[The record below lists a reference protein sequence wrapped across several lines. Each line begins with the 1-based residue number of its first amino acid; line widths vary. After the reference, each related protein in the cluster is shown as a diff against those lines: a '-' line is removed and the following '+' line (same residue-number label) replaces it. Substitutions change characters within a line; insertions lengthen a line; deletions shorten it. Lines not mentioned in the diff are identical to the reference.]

1 LPTSFIRFEARP
13 KTPVFPINCQEKW
26 GE

>member
-1 LPTSFIRFEARP
+1 LPTSFIRFDSAA
-13 KTPVFPINCQEKW
+13 KDAGFPINYQEKW

>member
-1 LPTSFIRFEARP
+1 LPTSFIRFDSAA
-13 KTPVFPINCQEKW
+13 KDAGFPINCQEKW

>member
-1 LPTSFIRFEARP
+1 LPTSFIRFDSAA
-13 KTPVFPINCQEKW
+13 KDTGFPVNCQEKW